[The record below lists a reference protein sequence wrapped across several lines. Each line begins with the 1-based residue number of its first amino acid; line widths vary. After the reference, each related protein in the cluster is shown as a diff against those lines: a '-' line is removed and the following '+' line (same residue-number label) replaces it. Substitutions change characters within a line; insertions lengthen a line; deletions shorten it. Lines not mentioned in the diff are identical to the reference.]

1 MTLLVKGKLLLRK
14 ICEVAEEAVGLR
26 APPVSK
32 SLTADIHP
40 AALNEEGK
48 DSSDKLGEA
57 KSCEIGEV
65 TSDGAVNDPAVDGEE
80 ELGKEKDVIDLRRV
94 PHDVDKERGDDGSQD
109 ITQRPS
115 DWVELENVKH
125 SHQEGEGMPQEVLQE
140 KGQTVEG
147 DGEEKETT
155 VGYVKGLLEP
165 EEVVV
170 TPFTI
175 ENKLA
180 EPAKELLADEAM
192 KQFCRLE
199 NRKLKAEPA
208 EKNKRCREPNL
219 FCGNGLNRDN
229 TLVKR
234 QEDDVTAET
243 REGQHGKLKMVKME
257 ALIIPEQAGG
267 EVTGVGRE
275 DNTEVG
281 NCSNGEEGI
290 IDCFSADEGMSEAVL
305 PAADF

>member
-1 MTLLVKGKLLLRK
+1 MKKLETQTNRSLGIMMTLLVKGKLLLRK

-65 TSDGAVNDPAVDGEE
+65 TSDRAVNDQTVDGEDVLDSPATKE
-80 ELGKEKDVIDLRRV
+80 ELGKEKDVIDKVL
-94 PHDVDKERGDDGSQD
+94 PDVDKARGDADDLSQD
-109 ITQRPS
+109 VPQSPS
-115 DWVELENVKH
+115 GLVENVEH
-125 SHQEGEGMPQEVLQE
+125 SQQGVGMHQKVLQG

-147 DGEEKETT
+147 DGEGMETK

-180 EPAKELLADEAM
+180 ELAKELLAD
-192 KQFCRLE
+192 KVLT
-199 NRKLKAEPA
+199 
-208 EKNKRCREPNL
+208 KN
-219 FCGNGLNRDN
+219 
-229 TLVKR
+229 
-234 QEDDVTAET
+234 
-243 REGQHGKLKMVKME
+243 
-257 ALIIPEQAGG
+257 
-267 EVTGVGRE
+267 
-275 DNTEVG
+275 
-281 NCSNGEEGI
+281 
-290 IDCFSADEGMSEAVL
+290 L
-305 PAADF
+305 PKKFKPLDPF